1 MLATIRS
8 LGVKGIGGY
17 GVSVEVFVSN
27 GLVNF
32 DIVGLPDAAVREARE
47 RVRAAIKSNG
57 FKFPVSR
64 VTVNLAPADTKK
76 AGTVYDLPIML
87 GILAATGVIR
97 QPKSDCAFFGE
108 LSLNGTLRPV
118 SGALPMAVAAAREGV
133 RELFVPADNAQEAS
147 YAEGVTVYP
156 VENVSE
162 LIAHLRGE
170 FRIKPMDIPKLDAA
184 TVIYPAFSDVKGQEN
199 VKRAMEIAAAGGHNI
214 LMVGPPG
221 AGKSMMSKRLPGIL
235 PDMTREEML
244 KSTEI
249 YSVAGL
255 TGKNNPIISAR
266 PFRALQCPAAERFR
280 ARARSALHTTACCFS
295 MSCRSF
301 ARTCSRCCVSR
312 LRTARSPYR
321 ALPGPRPFRQTS
333 CSCAQ

>member
-97 QPKSDCAFFGE
+97 QPKSDCAF
-108 LSLNGTLRPV
+108 
-118 SGALPMAVAAAREGV
+118 
-133 RELFVPADNAQEAS
+133 
-147 YAEGVTVYP
+147 
-156 VENVSE
+156 SE
-162 LIAHLRGE
+162 S
-170 FRIKPMDIPKLDAA
+170 FR
-184 TVIYPAFSDVKGQEN
+184 
-199 VKRAMEIAAAGGHNI
+199 
-214 LMVGPPG
+214 
-221 AGKSMMSKRLPGIL
+221 
-235 PDMTREEML
+235 
-244 KSTEI
+244 STE
-249 YSVAGL
+249 
-255 TGKNNPIISAR
+255 
-266 PFRALQCPAAERFR
+266 RFG
-280 ARARSALHTTACCFS
+280 RSAV
-295 MSCRSF
+295 
-301 ARTCSRCCVSR
+301 RCPWQSPPRAKVCV
-312 LRTARSPYR
+312 
-321 ALPGPRPFRQTS
+321 S
-333 CSCAQ
+333 CSCLPITHRKRHMPRE